1 MKERKQ
7 KSNNPTP
14 TKKGEQD
21 QAPAANYWQQNAAQ
35 KGRKQRK
42 SGKFDSQPHSV
53 GKKFWRQ

>member
-14 TKKGEQD
+14 PKKGEQD
-21 QAPAANYWQQNAAQ
+21 PAPAENYWQQNAQ

-42 SGKFDSQPHSV
+42 YGKFDSQPHSV

>member
-21 QAPAANYWQQNAAQ
+21 PAPAANYWQQNAQ
-35 KGRKQRK
+35 KGRKQRRY
-42 SGKFDSQPHSV
+42 GKFDSQPHSV

>member
-7 KSNNPTP
+7 KSNDPTP

-21 QAPAANYWQQNAAQ
+21 QPPAAKYWQQNAQ

-42 SGKFDSQPHSV
+42 YGKFDSQPHSV